1 MEIYKKRLIKTIYN
15 SYLVTSDIE
24 GATVIFD
31 GEEVGTIQ
39 NGSFTFRIPQKTDL
53 SDSHTISIKEN
64 TGTLYQKP
72 TDYVLS
78 TDYTEENRLQISNL
92 KNDIIDFSSYVTSTK
107 TTYTQSYPTQVTVEN
122 ITQEINLN
130 TVQTPNT
137 TTVPVTGE
145 LDINANHTTNVVEG
159 FVEITQ
165 DESNNKI
172 NLYYSQAAGVQTQFT
187 VNSNIEGASVA
198 ISYITSTSNMKTGN
212 IVDGTCTIN
221 YWQDEWEEGQMQA
234 AITGDSSL
242 LTPTQETYTFENLTE
257 DPVIFQGVGGTFN
270 ISEYWNIISTFGQ
283 TTYSYPST
291 SSIGPTHTITLN
303 EVPYTESG
311 VTKSYS
317 PTQLN
322 LTAVTAVQ
330 DSSIQI
336 TQEESGKTL
345 DLPYH
350 QNAMALHTY
359 TVYSDIE
366 GATVQFGNSH
376 TATVTDGQA
385 VLQLYDNK
393 AQASFNVSI
402 SGGTLVTKETEYVF
416 ENVSVTGTIPAEGG
430 SLPVNATSHKVEYT
444 PSYPNSATINIDGTI
459 TMNTVITDKQTELSY
474 YPSSCYRPE
483 NRREDAVSQLFEIT
497 QIESGLTQTVMAYQ
511 EAGTRYSYTV
521 YSNCEGATVDFGG
534 YGEET
539 ISNGRCTLYLWN
551 NRAPSSINVTFP
563 NGSGL
568 DPDSSTY
575 TFNISQSSLS
585 FGENGGTQYLTISSY
600 RTDYS
605 YNSPS
610 GTVNRNSST
619 TLNAYQ
625 SGKNTNLNYSASESL
640 SWITTSGANVTAS
653 ANSNYNSRSGTI
665 TYTQLESN
673 KVTAVTVSQ
682 EAKTEY
688 TYTVN
693 SNCNGG
699 TVYFNN
705 VRKGTISNGRLQ
717 FTDEAS
723 SGTVRISGGVPS
735 NYTDYGDWYD
745 GSTSYEYQT
754 GSYTNFVSFDNR
766 NNMEHDGD
774 VHPFE
779 AKTSLFYCYAY
790 KYATRQR
797 RPYWTTYRDY
807 TTYNYSAPANKTCQ
821 GNGSVTMN
829 YTQSTSSG
837 TQNGGTE
844 YGSWSDYDTVYDTL
858 TLNKVGPTYSPSEAS
873 KGYTCTFT
881 IGTAIGSDDKRRY
894 PITVTTTENTEY
906 AKASKCSCDFG
917 YGSTYTRIVINKA
930 AADIEYVFKT
940 VGTLGAHTA
949 EATSNHNNTSIMG
962 GTIGLI
968 SYKRVGN
975 TYTQLGVSFASGG
988 KPSQVYDYW
997 AWNGSTYGENKGANT
1012 GWTFNVSFKES
1023 TAITNWNDLGS
1034 ANCNS
1039 YTVKIQ
1045 QAESGKTI
1053 SIPCMQRKFS
1063 MFVDNGG
1070 QKTKSISIPA
1080 SGGNGG
1086 APSYIHCGNGY
1097 SDREWALS
1105 WGGGSWG
1112 RFGNTG
1118 GITENGTGS
1127 SKAVYI
1133 KCDANKSFSSRSG
1146 SATGKPA
1153 GTNAPNGVT
1162 INVTQAAA
1170 PNVFYI
1176 NGTKLTAGNY
1186 AISKGS
1192 VTSLNT
1198 TGTVPLIAVVGASKL
1213 EINSVLTT
1221 NNSNTV
1227 AAPFIAYT
1235 SQSFKLWKRAGS
1247 SGSWTLYKIFIVS
1260 PGDTVTA

>member
-1 MEIYKKRLIKTIYN
+1 MRIYKTRLAKTKYHTYIVRSNIENADVLFDGINVGQISNGVYYHKIKESEDTGTHTVQLQNGTLPVEEVHYSFMPKQHFTIDANGGRIVFNKSNIRSEKITTTYSSNDSIETLTTENN
-15 SYLVTSDIE
+15 SCTINARIYEIIDNLSFRPTYYDVPANETKDNKTYSVTLYQDESNERLTVIISQQAGTEHTYTVNSDIE
-24 GATVIFD
+24 GATVIA
-31 GEEVGTIQ
+31 GSEIVGTIN
-39 NGSFTFRIPQKTDL
+39 NGTCQFTKWNSKATDL
-53 SDSHTISIKEN
+53 S
-64 TGTLYQKP
+64 
-72 TDYVLS
+72 
-78 TDYTEENRLQISNL
+78 
-92 KNDIIDFSSYVTSTK
+92 
-107 TTYTQSYPTQVTVEN
+107 
-122 ITQEINLN
+122 
-130 TVQTPNT
+130 
-137 TTVPVTGE
+137 
-145 LDINANHTTNVVEG
+145 
-159 FVEITQ
+159 
-165 DESNNKI
+165 
-172 NLYYSQAAGVQTQFT
+172 
-187 VNSNIEGASVA
+187 
-198 ISYITSTSNMKTGN
+198 
-212 IVDGTCTIN
+212 
-221 YWQDEWEEGQMQA
+221 
-234 AITGDSSL
+234 
-242 LTPTQETYTFENLTE
+242 
-257 DPVIFQGVGGTFN
+257 
-270 ISEYWNIISTFGQ
+270 
-283 TTYSYPST
+283 
-291 SSIGPTHTITLN
+291 ITL
-303 EVPYTESG
+303 
-311 VTKSYS
+311 
-317 PTQLN
+317 
-322 LTAVTAVQ
+322 
-330 DSSIQI
+330 
-336 TQEESGKTL
+336 
-345 DLPYH
+345 
-350 QNAMALHTY
+350 
-359 TVYSDIE
+359 
-366 GATVQFGNSH
+366 
-376 TATVTDGQA
+376 
-385 VLQLYDNK
+385 
-393 AQASFNVSI
+393 
-402 SGGTLVTKETEYVF
+402 SGGTLVTKEDGYTFEVATPTKNVSADGGIFDVSTIVTSLVGSYTPKYPSAKICSPDSSITINTEYDYDTVDAPYTAVGQVTF
-416 ENVSVTGTIPAEGG
+416 TENETTNPISREITITQDDTGAQEKVIITQEAGVRHTYTIISDCEGAQ
-430 SLPVNATSHKVEYT
+430 V
-444 PSYPNSATINIDGTI
+444 NIDGTNRGTI
-459 TMNTVITDKQTELSY
+459 NGGQFVYSVWNSKAPASVNVSLTGGLPSNPSTDYTFSVN
-474 YPSSCYRPE
+474 PSSLAFG
-483 NRREDAVSQLFEIT
+483 EDGGTKSLTIT
-497 QIESGLTQTVMAYQ
+497 SRKTTHTYVNTN
-511 EAGTRYSYTV
+511 GTCQR
-521 YSNCEGATVDFGG
+521 
-534 YGEET
+534 
-539 ISNGRCTLYLWN
+539 
-551 NRAPSSINVTFP
+551 
-563 NGSGL
+563 
-568 DPDSSTY
+568 DSSVTC
-575 TFNISQSSLS
+575 NAK
-585 FGENGGTQYLTISSY
+585 LTDATS
-600 RTDYS
+600 
-605 YNSPS
+605 N
-610 GTVNRNSST
+610 V
-619 TLNAYQ
+619 
-625 SGKNTNLNYSASESL
+625 NYSASESL

-1198 TGTVPLIAVVGASKL
+1198 TGTVPLIAVVGVSKL
-1213 EINSVLTT
+1213 EINAVLTT
-1221 NNSNTV
+1221 NNSITV
-1227 AAPFIAYT
+1227 AAPFTAYT

-1247 SGSWTLYKIFIVS
+1247 SGSWTLYKTFSVS
-1260 PGDTVTA
+1260 PGGTVTA

>member
-1 MEIYKKRLIKTIYN
+1 MRIYKTRLAKTKYHTYIVRSNIENADVLFDGINVGQISNGVYYHKIKESEDTGTHTVQLQNGTLPVEEVHYSFMPKQHFTIDANGGRIVFNKSNIRSEKITTTYSSNDSIETLTTENN
-15 SYLVTSDIE
+15 SCTINARIYEIIDNLSFRPTYYDVPANETKDNKTYSVTLYQDESNERLTVIISQQAGTEHTYTVNSDIE
-24 GATVIFD
+24 GATVIA
-31 GEEVGTIQ
+31 GSEIVGTIN
-39 NGSFTFRIPQKTDL
+39 NGTCQFTKWNSKATDL
-53 SDSHTISIKEN
+53 S
-64 TGTLYQKP
+64 
-72 TDYVLS
+72 
-78 TDYTEENRLQISNL
+78 
-92 KNDIIDFSSYVTSTK
+92 
-107 TTYTQSYPTQVTVEN
+107 
-122 ITQEINLN
+122 
-130 TVQTPNT
+130 
-137 TTVPVTGE
+137 
-145 LDINANHTTNVVEG
+145 
-159 FVEITQ
+159 
-165 DESNNKI
+165 
-172 NLYYSQAAGVQTQFT
+172 
-187 VNSNIEGASVA
+187 
-198 ISYITSTSNMKTGN
+198 
-212 IVDGTCTIN
+212 
-221 YWQDEWEEGQMQA
+221 
-234 AITGDSSL
+234 
-242 LTPTQETYTFENLTE
+242 
-257 DPVIFQGVGGTFN
+257 
-270 ISEYWNIISTFGQ
+270 
-283 TTYSYPST
+283 
-291 SSIGPTHTITLN
+291 ITL
-303 EVPYTESG
+303 
-311 VTKSYS
+311 
-317 PTQLN
+317 
-322 LTAVTAVQ
+322 
-330 DSSIQI
+330 
-336 TQEESGKTL
+336 
-345 DLPYH
+345 
-350 QNAMALHTY
+350 
-359 TVYSDIE
+359 
-366 GATVQFGNSH
+366 
-376 TATVTDGQA
+376 
-385 VLQLYDNK
+385 
-393 AQASFNVSI
+393 
-402 SGGTLVTKETEYVF
+402 SGGTLVTKEDGYTFEVATPTKNVSADGGIFDVSTIVTSLVGSYTPKYPSAKICSPDSSITINTEYDYDTVDAPYTAVGQVTF
-416 ENVSVTGTIPAEGG
+416 TENETTNPISREITITQDDTGAQEKVIITQEAGVRHTYTIISDCEGAQ
-430 SLPVNATSHKVEYT
+430 V
-444 PSYPNSATINIDGTI
+444 NIDGTNRGTI
-459 TMNTVITDKQTELSY
+459 NGGQFVYSVWNSKAPASVNVSLTGGLPSNPSTDYTFSVN
-474 YPSSCYRPE
+474 PSSLAFG
-483 NRREDAVSQLFEIT
+483 EDGGTKSLTIT
-497 QIESGLTQTVMAYQ
+497 SRKTTHTYVNTN
-511 EAGTRYSYTV
+511 GTCQR
-521 YSNCEGATVDFGG
+521 
-534 YGEET
+534 
-539 ISNGRCTLYLWN
+539 
-551 NRAPSSINVTFP
+551 
-563 NGSGL
+563 
-568 DPDSSTY
+568 DSSVTC
-575 TFNISQSSLS
+575 NAK
-585 FGENGGTQYLTISSY
+585 LTDATS
-600 RTDYS
+600 
-605 YNSPS
+605 N
-610 GTVNRNSST
+610 V
-619 TLNAYQ
+619 
-625 SGKNTNLNYSASESL
+625 NYSASESL

-754 GSYTNFVSFDNR
+754 GSYTNSVSFDNR

-1097 SDREWALS
+1097 SNREWALS

-1198 TGTVPLIAVVGASKL
+1198 TGTVPLIAVVGVSKL
-1213 EINSVLTT
+1213 EINAVLTT
-1221 NNSNTV
+1221 NNSITV
-1227 AAPFIAYT
+1227 AAPFTAYT

-1247 SGSWTLYKIFIVS
+1247 SGSWTLYKTFSVS
-1260 PGDTVTA
+1260 PGGTVTA

>member
-1 MEIYKKRLIKTIYN
+1 MRIYKTRLAKTKYHTYIVRSNIENADVLFDGINVGQISNGVYYHKIKESEDTGTHTVQLQNGTLPVEEVHYSFMPKQHFTIDANGGRIVFNKSNIRSEKITTTYSSNDSIETLTTENN
-15 SYLVTSDIE
+15 SCTINARIYEIIDNLSFRPTYYDVPANETKDNKTYSVTLYQDESNERLTVIISQQAGTEHTYTVNSDIE
-24 GATVIFD
+24 GATVIA
-31 GEEVGTIQ
+31 GSEIVGTIN
-39 NGSFTFRIPQKTDL
+39 NGTCQFTKWNSKATDL
-53 SDSHTISIKEN
+53 S
-64 TGTLYQKP
+64 
-72 TDYVLS
+72 
-78 TDYTEENRLQISNL
+78 
-92 KNDIIDFSSYVTSTK
+92 
-107 TTYTQSYPTQVTVEN
+107 
-122 ITQEINLN
+122 
-130 TVQTPNT
+130 
-137 TTVPVTGE
+137 
-145 LDINANHTTNVVEG
+145 
-159 FVEITQ
+159 
-165 DESNNKI
+165 
-172 NLYYSQAAGVQTQFT
+172 
-187 VNSNIEGASVA
+187 
-198 ISYITSTSNMKTGN
+198 
-212 IVDGTCTIN
+212 
-221 YWQDEWEEGQMQA
+221 
-234 AITGDSSL
+234 
-242 LTPTQETYTFENLTE
+242 
-257 DPVIFQGVGGTFN
+257 
-270 ISEYWNIISTFGQ
+270 
-283 TTYSYPST
+283 
-291 SSIGPTHTITLN
+291 ITL
-303 EVPYTESG
+303 
-311 VTKSYS
+311 
-317 PTQLN
+317 
-322 LTAVTAVQ
+322 
-330 DSSIQI
+330 
-336 TQEESGKTL
+336 
-345 DLPYH
+345 
-350 QNAMALHTY
+350 
-359 TVYSDIE
+359 
-366 GATVQFGNSH
+366 
-376 TATVTDGQA
+376 
-385 VLQLYDNK
+385 
-393 AQASFNVSI
+393 
-402 SGGTLVTKETEYVF
+402 SGGTLVTKEDGYTFEVATPTKNVSADGGIFDVSTIVTSLVGSYTPKYPSAKICSPDSSITINTEYDYDTVDAPYTAVGQVTF
-416 ENVSVTGTIPAEGG
+416 TENETTNPISREITITQDDTGAQEKVIITQEAGVRHTYTIISDCEGAQ
-430 SLPVNATSHKVEYT
+430 V
-444 PSYPNSATINIDGTI
+444 NIDGTNRGTI
-459 TMNTVITDKQTELSY
+459 NGGQFVYSVWNSKAPASVNVSLTGGLPSNPSTDYTFSVN
-474 YPSSCYRPE
+474 PSSLAFG
-483 NRREDAVSQLFEIT
+483 EDGGTKSLTIT
-497 QIESGLTQTVMAYQ
+497 SRKTTHTYVNTN
-511 EAGTRYSYTV
+511 GTCQR
-521 YSNCEGATVDFGG
+521 
-534 YGEET
+534 
-539 ISNGRCTLYLWN
+539 
-551 NRAPSSINVTFP
+551 
-563 NGSGL
+563 
-568 DPDSSTY
+568 DSSVTC
-575 TFNISQSSLS
+575 NAK
-585 FGENGGTQYLTISSY
+585 LTDATS
-600 RTDYS
+600 
-605 YNSPS
+605 N
-610 GTVNRNSST
+610 V
-619 TLNAYQ
+619 
-625 SGKNTNLNYSASESL
+625 NYSASESL

-754 GSYTNFVSFDNR
+754 GSYTNSVSFDNR
-766 NNMEHDGD
+766 YNMEHDGD

-1097 SDREWALS
+1097 SNREWALS

-1198 TGTVPLIAVVGASKL
+1198 TGTVPLIAVVGVSKL
-1213 EINSVLTT
+1213 EINAVLTT
-1221 NNSNTV
+1221 NNSITV
-1227 AAPFIAYT
+1227 AAPFTAYT

-1247 SGSWTLYKIFIVS
+1247 SGSWTLYKTFSVS
-1260 PGDTVTA
+1260 PGGTVTA

>member
-1 MEIYKKRLIKTIYN
+1 MRIYKTRLAKTKYHTYIVRSNIENADVLFDGINVGQISNGVYYHKIKESEDTGTHTVQLQNGTLPVEEVHYSFMPKQHFTIDANGGRIVFNQSNIESEKIITIYSSN
-15 SYLVTSDIE
+15 DTIETLTIENNICTILARRYEAIHNLSFRPTYYYVPANETKDNKTYSVTLYQDESNERLTVTIRQQAGTEHIYTVNSDIE
-24 GATVIFD
+24 GARVIA
-31 GEEVGTIQ
+31 GSETVGTI
-39 NGSFTFRIPQKTDL
+39 
-53 SDSHTISIKEN
+53 
-64 TGTLYQKP
+64 
-72 TDYVLS
+72 
-78 TDYTEENRLQISNL
+78 
-92 KNDIIDFSSYVTSTK
+92 
-107 TTYTQSYPTQVTVEN
+107 
-122 ITQEINLN
+122 
-130 TVQTPNT
+130 
-137 TTVPVTGE
+137 
-145 LDINANHTTNVVEG
+145 
-159 FVEITQ
+159 
-165 DESNNKI
+165 NN
-172 NLYYSQAAGVQTQFT
+172 
-187 VNSNIEGASVA
+187 
-198 ISYITSTSNMKTGN
+198 
-212 IVDGTCTIN
+212 GTCRFTKWN
-221 YWQDEWEEGQMQA
+221 SKA
-234 AITGDSSL
+234 T
-242 LTPTQETYTFENLTE
+242 NL
-257 DPVIFQGVGGTFN
+257 
-270 ISEYWNIISTFGQ
+270 S
-283 TTYSYPST
+283 
-291 SSIGPTHTITLN
+291 ITL
-303 EVPYTESG
+303 
-311 VTKSYS
+311 
-317 PTQLN
+317 
-322 LTAVTAVQ
+322 
-330 DSSIQI
+330 
-336 TQEESGKTL
+336 
-345 DLPYH
+345 
-350 QNAMALHTY
+350 
-359 TVYSDIE
+359 
-366 GATVQFGNSH
+366 
-376 TATVTDGQA
+376 
-385 VLQLYDNK
+385 
-393 AQASFNVSI
+393 
-402 SGGTLVTKETEYVF
+402 SGGTLVTKEDGYTFEVANPTTNISADGGIFDVSTIVTSLVGSYTPKYPSAKICRPDSSVTINTEYDYDTVDAPYTAVGQVTF
-416 ENVSVTGTIPAEGG
+416 TENETTNPISREITITQDDTGRQEKVTITQEAGIRHTYTIISDCNGAQ
-430 SLPVNATSHKVEYT
+430 V
-444 PSYPNSATINIDGTI
+444 NIDGTNRGTI
-459 TMNTVITDKQTELSY
+459 SGGQFVYGVWNSKAPANVSVSLTGGLPSNPATDYTFSVN
-474 YPSSCYRPE
+474 PSSLAFG
-483 NRREDAVSQLFEIT
+483 EDGGTKSLTIT
-497 QIESGLTQTVMAYQ
+497 SRKTTHTYVNTN
-511 EAGTRYSYTV
+511 GTCQR
-521 YSNCEGATVDFGG
+521 
-534 YGEET
+534 
-539 ISNGRCTLYLWN
+539 
-551 NRAPSSINVTFP
+551 
-563 NGSGL
+563 
-568 DPDSSTY
+568 DSSVTCNAKL
-575 TFNISQSSLS
+575 TDATSNI
-585 FGENGGTQYLTISSY
+585 
-600 RTDYS
+600 
-605 YNSPS
+605 
-610 GTVNRNSST
+610 
-619 TLNAYQ
+619 
-625 SGKNTNLNYSASESL
+625 NYSASESL

-745 GSTSYEYQT
+745 GSTSYEYST
-754 GSYTNFVSFDNR
+754 GSYSTFVSFNSST
-766 NNMEHDGD
+766 NKSHTTVNHTA
-774 VHPFE
+774 E
-779 AKTSLFYCYAY
+779 ADSDTVYCYAY
-790 KYATRQR
+790 RYATRR
-797 RPYWTTYRDY
+797 RRAYWNTYRDY
-807 TTYNYSAPANKTCQ
+807 TTYTYSAPSSKTIY
-821 GNGSVTMN
+821 GNSSAITMN
-829 YTQSTSSG
+829 YTSSSSSG
-837 TQNGGTE
+837 TEDGGTE
-844 YGSWSDYDTVYDTL
+844 YGSWSDYDTVYDDISLSVT
-858 TLNKVGPTYSPSEAS
+858 GPNYGSSDASDAYTTSYS
-873 KGYTCTFT
+873 
-881 IGTAIGSDDKRRY
+881 IGSATGSGRNRRF
-894 PITVTTTENTEY
+894 PITVKTTANNSL
-906 AKASKCSCDFG
+906 ASSSTAWIDFG
-917 YGSTYTRIVINKA
+917 YGSTYTRVLINKA

-1097 SDREWALS
+1097 SNREWALS

-1118 GITENGTGS
+1118 GITENGTGA

-1213 EINSVLTT
+1213 EINAVLTT

-1227 AAPFIAYT
+1227 AAPFTAYT

-1247 SGSWTLYKIFIVS
+1247 SGSWTLYKTFSVS
-1260 PGDTVTA
+1260 PGGTVTA

>member
-1 MEIYKKRLIKTIYN
+1 MRIYKTRLAKTKYHTYIVRSNIENADVLFDGINVGQISNGVYYHKIKESEDTGTHTVQLQNGTLPVEKVHYGFIPKQSFTIDPNGGRIVFNKSNIESEKITTTYSSN
-15 SYLVTSDIE
+15 DSIETLTTENNICTINARIYEIIDNLSFRPTYYDVPANETKDNKTYSVTLYQDESNERLTVIISQQAGTEHTYTVNSDIE
-24 GATVIFD
+24 GATVIA
-31 GEEVGTIQ
+31 GSEIVGTIN
-39 NGSFTFRIPQKTDL
+39 NGTCRFIKWNSKATDL
-53 SDSHTISIKEN
+53 S
-64 TGTLYQKP
+64 
-72 TDYVLS
+72 
-78 TDYTEENRLQISNL
+78 
-92 KNDIIDFSSYVTSTK
+92 
-107 TTYTQSYPTQVTVEN
+107 
-122 ITQEINLN
+122 
-130 TVQTPNT
+130 
-137 TTVPVTGE
+137 
-145 LDINANHTTNVVEG
+145 
-159 FVEITQ
+159 
-165 DESNNKI
+165 
-172 NLYYSQAAGVQTQFT
+172 
-187 VNSNIEGASVA
+187 
-198 ISYITSTSNMKTGN
+198 
-212 IVDGTCTIN
+212 
-221 YWQDEWEEGQMQA
+221 
-234 AITGDSSL
+234 
-242 LTPTQETYTFENLTE
+242 
-257 DPVIFQGVGGTFN
+257 
-270 ISEYWNIISTFGQ
+270 
-283 TTYSYPST
+283 
-291 SSIGPTHTITLN
+291 ITL
-303 EVPYTESG
+303 
-311 VTKSYS
+311 
-317 PTQLN
+317 
-322 LTAVTAVQ
+322 
-330 DSSIQI
+330 
-336 TQEESGKTL
+336 
-345 DLPYH
+345 
-350 QNAMALHTY
+350 
-359 TVYSDIE
+359 
-366 GATVQFGNSH
+366 
-376 TATVTDGQA
+376 
-385 VLQLYDNK
+385 
-393 AQASFNVSI
+393 
-402 SGGTLVTKETEYVF
+402 SGGTLVTKEDGYTFEVATPTKNVSADGGIFDVSTIVTSLVGSYIPKYPSAKICHPDSSITINTEYDYDTVDAPYTAVGQVTF
-416 ENVSVTGTIPAEGG
+416 TENETTNPISREITITQDDTGRQEKVTITQEAGVRHTYTIISDCNGAQ
-430 SLPVNATSHKVEYT
+430 V
-444 PSYPNSATINIDGTI
+444 NIDGT
-459 TMNTVITDKQTELSY
+459 
-474 YPSSCYRPE
+474 
-483 NRREDAVSQLFEIT
+483 NR
-497 QIESGLTQTVMAYQ
+497 G
-511 EAGTRYSYTV
+511 
-521 YSNCEGATVDFGG
+521 
-534 YGEET
+534 T
-539 ISNGRCTLYLWN
+539 ISGGRFVYGVWN
-551 NRAPSSINVTFP
+551 SKAPASVSVSLTGGLPTAPS
-563 NGSGL
+563 
-568 DPDSSTY
+568 PDY
-575 TFNISQSSLS
+575 TFSVSQSSLS
-585 FGENGGTQYLTISSY
+585 FGEDGGTKSLTITS
-600 RTDYS
+600 RK
-605 YNSPS
+605 
-610 GTVNRNSST
+610 T
-619 TLNAYQ
+619 THTYV
-625 SGKNTNLNYSASESL
+625 NTNGTCQRDSSVTCNAKLNDATSNVNYSASESL
-640 SWITTSGANVTAS
+640 SWITTSGASVTAS

-844 YGSWSDYDTVYDTL
+844 YGSWSYYDTVYDTL

-906 AKASKCSCDFG
+906 AEASKCWCDFG

-949 EATSNHNNTSIMG
+949 EATSNYNNTSIMG

-1086 APSYIHCGNGY
+1086 TPSYIHCGNGY
-1097 SDREWALS
+1097 SNREWALS

-1213 EINSVLTT
+1213 EISAVLTT
-1221 NNSNTV
+1221 NNSITV
-1227 AAPFIAYT
+1227 AAPFTAYT

-1247 SGSWTLYKIFIVS
+1247 SGSWTLYKTFSVS
-1260 PGDTVTA
+1260 PGGTVTA

>member
-1 MEIYKKRLIKTIYN
+1 MRIYKTRLAKTKYHTYIIRSDIENADVLFDGINVGQISNGVYYHKIKESEDTGTHTVQLQNGTLPVEEAHYSFIPKQHFTINPNGGRIVFNMSNIRSEKIITTYSSNDTIKTLTIENNICTILARRREFIDNLSFRPTYYDVPAN
-15 SYLVTSDIE
+15 ETRGNKTYSVTLYQDESNERLTVIIRQQAGTEYTYTVNSDIE
-24 GATVIFD
+24 GATVIA
-31 GEEVGTIQ
+31 GSETVGTIN
-39 NGSFTFRIPQKTDL
+39 NGTCRFTKWNNKATDL
-53 SDSHTISIKEN
+53 S
-64 TGTLYQKP
+64 
-72 TDYVLS
+72 
-78 TDYTEENRLQISNL
+78 
-92 KNDIIDFSSYVTSTK
+92 
-107 TTYTQSYPTQVTVEN
+107 
-122 ITQEINLN
+122 
-130 TVQTPNT
+130 
-137 TTVPVTGE
+137 
-145 LDINANHTTNVVEG
+145 
-159 FVEITQ
+159 
-165 DESNNKI
+165 
-172 NLYYSQAAGVQTQFT
+172 
-187 VNSNIEGASVA
+187 
-198 ISYITSTSNMKTGN
+198 
-212 IVDGTCTIN
+212 
-221 YWQDEWEEGQMQA
+221 
-234 AITGDSSL
+234 
-242 LTPTQETYTFENLTE
+242 
-257 DPVIFQGVGGTFN
+257 
-270 ISEYWNIISTFGQ
+270 
-283 TTYSYPST
+283 
-291 SSIGPTHTITLN
+291 ITL
-303 EVPYTESG
+303 
-311 VTKSYS
+311 
-317 PTQLN
+317 
-322 LTAVTAVQ
+322 
-330 DSSIQI
+330 
-336 TQEESGKTL
+336 
-345 DLPYH
+345 
-350 QNAMALHTY
+350 
-359 TVYSDIE
+359 
-366 GATVQFGNSH
+366 
-376 TATVTDGQA
+376 
-385 VLQLYDNK
+385 
-393 AQASFNVSI
+393 
-402 SGGTLVTKETEYVF
+402 SGGTLVTKEDGYTFEVATPTKNVSADGGIFDVSTIVTSLVGSYTPKYPSAKICHPDSSVTINTEYDYDTVDAAYTVSGDVTF
-416 ENVSVTGTIPAEGG
+416 TENETANAVSREITITQTDTNQSKTVTITQEAGVRHTYTILSDCNGAQ
-430 SLPVNATSHKVEYT
+430 V
-444 PSYPNSATINIDGTI
+444 NIDGT
-459 TMNTVITDKQTELSY
+459 
-474 YPSSCYRPE
+474 
-483 NRREDAVSQLFEIT
+483 NR
-497 QIESGLTQTVMAYQ
+497 G
-511 EAGTRYSYTV
+511 
-521 YSNCEGATVDFGG
+521 
-534 YGEET
+534 T
-539 ISNGRCTLYLWN
+539 ISGGRFVYGVWN
-551 NRAPSSINVTFP
+551 SKAPASVSVSLTGGLPTAPS
-563 NGSGL
+563 
-568 DPDSSTY
+568 PDY
-575 TFNISQSSLS
+575 TFSVSQSSLS
-585 FGENGGTQYLTISSY
+585 FGEDGGTKSLTITS
-600 RTDYS
+600 RK
-605 YNSPS
+605 
-610 GTVNRNSST
+610 T
-619 TLNAYQ
+619 THTYV
-625 SGKNTNLNYSASESL
+625 NTNGTCQRDSSVTCNAKLTDATSNVNYSASESL

-665 TYTQLESN
+665 TYTQAESGKTDIVN
-673 KVTAVTVSQ
+673 VTQ

-844 YGSWSDYDTVYDTL
+844 YGSWSYYDTVYDTL

-906 AKASKCSCDFG
+906 AEASKCWCDFG

-949 EATSNHNNTSIMG
+949 EATSNYNNTSIMG

-1086 APSYIHCGNGY
+1086 TPSYIHCGNGY
-1097 SDREWALS
+1097 SNREWALS

-1176 NGTKLTAGNY
+1176 NGTKLTDGNY

-1198 TGTVPLIAVVGASKL
+1198 TGAVPLIAVVGASKL
-1213 EINSVLTT
+1213 EINAVLTT

-1227 AAPFIAYT
+1227 AAPFTAYT

-1247 SGSWTLYKIFIVS
+1247 SGSWTLYKTFSVS
-1260 PGDTVTA
+1260 PGGTVTA

>member
-1 MEIYKKRLIKTIYN
+1 MRIYKTRLAKTKYHTYIIRSDIENADVLFDGINVGQISNGVYYHKIKESEDTGTHTVQLQNGTLPVEEVDYIFIPKQSFTIDPNGGRIEFNDSNIRSEKITTTYSSNDSIETLTTENN
-15 SYLVTSDIE
+15 SCTINAHTDETTTNVLFSPTYYDVPANESISARTIPVKLVQEESNKQITVNIHQFAGTEHTYTVNSDIE
-24 GATVIFD
+24 GATVIA
-31 GEEVGTIQ
+31 GSETVGTIN
-39 NGSFTFRIPQKTDL
+39 NGTCRFTKWNNKATDL
-53 SDSHTISIKEN
+53 S
-64 TGTLYQKP
+64 
-72 TDYVLS
+72 
-78 TDYTEENRLQISNL
+78 
-92 KNDIIDFSSYVTSTK
+92 
-107 TTYTQSYPTQVTVEN
+107 
-122 ITQEINLN
+122 
-130 TVQTPNT
+130 
-137 TTVPVTGE
+137 
-145 LDINANHTTNVVEG
+145 
-159 FVEITQ
+159 
-165 DESNNKI
+165 
-172 NLYYSQAAGVQTQFT
+172 
-187 VNSNIEGASVA
+187 
-198 ISYITSTSNMKTGN
+198 
-212 IVDGTCTIN
+212 
-221 YWQDEWEEGQMQA
+221 
-234 AITGDSSL
+234 
-242 LTPTQETYTFENLTE
+242 
-257 DPVIFQGVGGTFN
+257 
-270 ISEYWNIISTFGQ
+270 
-283 TTYSYPST
+283 
-291 SSIGPTHTITLN
+291 ITL
-303 EVPYTESG
+303 
-311 VTKSYS
+311 
-317 PTQLN
+317 
-322 LTAVTAVQ
+322 
-330 DSSIQI
+330 
-336 TQEESGKTL
+336 
-345 DLPYH
+345 
-350 QNAMALHTY
+350 
-359 TVYSDIE
+359 
-366 GATVQFGNSH
+366 
-376 TATVTDGQA
+376 
-385 VLQLYDNK
+385 
-393 AQASFNVSI
+393 
-402 SGGTLVTKETEYVF
+402 SGGTLVTKEDGYTFEVATPTKNVSADGGIFDVSTIVTSLVGSYTPKYPSAKICHPDSSITINTEYDYDTVDAPYTAVGQVTF
-416 ENVSVTGTIPAEGG
+416 TENETTNPISREITITQDDTGRQEKVTITQEAGVRHTYTILSDCNGAQ
-430 SLPVNATSHKVEYT
+430 V
-444 PSYPNSATINIDGTI
+444 NIDGT
-459 TMNTVITDKQTELSY
+459 
-474 YPSSCYRPE
+474 
-483 NRREDAVSQLFEIT
+483 NR
-497 QIESGLTQTVMAYQ
+497 G
-511 EAGTRYSYTV
+511 
-521 YSNCEGATVDFGG
+521 
-534 YGEET
+534 T
-539 ISNGRCTLYLWN
+539 ISGGQFVYGVWN
-551 NRAPSSINVTFP
+551 SKAPASVSVSLTGGLPTAPS
-563 NGSGL
+563 
-568 DPDSSTY
+568 PDY
-575 TFNISQSSLS
+575 TFNVSQSSLS
-585 FGENGGTQYLTISSY
+585 FTENGGTKSLTITS
-600 RTDYS
+600 RK
-605 YNSPS
+605 
-610 GTVNRNSST
+610 T
-619 TLNAYQ
+619 THTYV
-625 SGKNTNLNYSASESL
+625 NTNGTCQRDSSVTCNAKLNDATSNVNYSASESL
-640 SWITTSGANVTAS
+640 SWITTSGASVTAS

-790 KYATRQR
+790 KYATRR
-797 RPYWTTYRDY
+797 RRAYWTTYRDY

-881 IGTAIGSDDKRRY
+881 IGTAIGSNDKRRY

-906 AKASKCSCDFG
+906 AEASKCWCDFG
-917 YGSTYTRIVINKA
+917 YGSTYTRVLINKA

-1097 SDREWALS
+1097 SNREWALS

-1213 EINSVLTT
+1213 EINAVLTT

-1227 AAPFIAYT
+1227 AAPFTAYT

-1247 SGSWTLYKIFIVS
+1247 SGSWTLYKTFSVS
-1260 PGDTVTA
+1260 PGGTVTA

>member
-1 MEIYKKRLIKTIYN
+1 MRIYKTRLAKTKYHTYIIRSDIENADVLFDGINVGQISNGVYYHKIKESEDTGTHTVQLQNGTLPVEKVHYGFIPKQSFTIDPNGGRIVFNKSNIESEKITTTYSSN
-15 SYLVTSDIE
+15 DSIETLTTENNICTINARIYEIIDNLSFRPTYYDVPANETKDNKTYSVTLYQDESNERLTVIISQQAGTEHTYTVNSDIE
-24 GATVIFD
+24 GATVIA
-31 GEEVGTIQ
+31 GSEIVGTIN
-39 NGSFTFRIPQKTDL
+39 NGTCRFIKWNSKATDL
-53 SDSHTISIKEN
+53 S
-64 TGTLYQKP
+64 
-72 TDYVLS
+72 
-78 TDYTEENRLQISNL
+78 
-92 KNDIIDFSSYVTSTK
+92 
-107 TTYTQSYPTQVTVEN
+107 
-122 ITQEINLN
+122 
-130 TVQTPNT
+130 
-137 TTVPVTGE
+137 
-145 LDINANHTTNVVEG
+145 
-159 FVEITQ
+159 
-165 DESNNKI
+165 
-172 NLYYSQAAGVQTQFT
+172 
-187 VNSNIEGASVA
+187 
-198 ISYITSTSNMKTGN
+198 
-212 IVDGTCTIN
+212 
-221 YWQDEWEEGQMQA
+221 
-234 AITGDSSL
+234 
-242 LTPTQETYTFENLTE
+242 
-257 DPVIFQGVGGTFN
+257 
-270 ISEYWNIISTFGQ
+270 
-283 TTYSYPST
+283 
-291 SSIGPTHTITLN
+291 ITL
-303 EVPYTESG
+303 
-311 VTKSYS
+311 
-317 PTQLN
+317 
-322 LTAVTAVQ
+322 
-330 DSSIQI
+330 
-336 TQEESGKTL
+336 
-345 DLPYH
+345 
-350 QNAMALHTY
+350 
-359 TVYSDIE
+359 
-366 GATVQFGNSH
+366 
-376 TATVTDGQA
+376 
-385 VLQLYDNK
+385 
-393 AQASFNVSI
+393 
-402 SGGTLVTKETEYVF
+402 SGGTLVTKEDGYTFEVATPTKNVSADGGIFDVSTIVTSLVGSYIPKYPSAKICHPDSSITINTEYDYDTVDAPYTAVGQVTF
-416 ENVSVTGTIPAEGG
+416 TENETTNPISREITITQDDTGRQEKVTITQEAGVRHTYTILSDCNGAQ
-430 SLPVNATSHKVEYT
+430 V
-444 PSYPNSATINIDGTI
+444 NIDGTNRGTI
-459 TMNTVITDKQTELSY
+459 SGGRFVYGVWNSKAPASVSVSLTGGLPSNPSTDYTFSVN
-474 YPSSCYRPE
+474 PSSLAFG
-483 NRREDAVSQLFEIT
+483 EDGGTKSLTIT
-497 QIESGLTQTVMAYQ
+497 SRKTTHTYVNTN
-511 EAGTRYSYTV
+511 GTCQR
-521 YSNCEGATVDFGG
+521 
-534 YGEET
+534 
-539 ISNGRCTLYLWN
+539 
-551 NRAPSSINVTFP
+551 
-563 NGSGL
+563 
-568 DPDSSTY
+568 DSSVTC
-575 TFNISQSSLS
+575 NAK
-585 FGENGGTQYLTISSY
+585 
-600 RTDYS
+600 
-605 YNSPS
+605 
-610 GTVNRNSST
+610 
-619 TLNAYQ
+619 LNDAT
-625 SGKNTNLNYSASESL
+625 SNVNYSASESL
-640 SWITTSGANVTAS
+640 SWITTSGASVTAS

-858 TLNKVGPTYSPSEAS
+858 TLNKVGPTYFPSEAS

-906 AKASKCSCDFG
+906 AEASKCWCDFG

-949 EATSNHNNTSIMG
+949 EATSNYNNTSIMG

-1086 APSYIHCGNGY
+1086 TPSYIHCGNGY
-1097 SDREWALS
+1097 SNREWALS

-1213 EINSVLTT
+1213 EISAVLTT
-1221 NNSNTV
+1221 NNSITV
-1227 AAPFIAYT
+1227 AAPFTAYT

-1247 SGSWTLYKIFIVS
+1247 SGSWTLYKTFSVS
-1260 PGDTVTA
+1260 PGGTVTA

>member
-1 MEIYKKRLIKTIYN
+1 MRIYKTRLAKTKYHTYIVRSNIENADVLFDGINVGQISNGVYYHKIKESEDTGTHTVQLQNGTLPVEKVHYGFIPKQSFTIDPNGGRIVFNKSNIESEKITTTYSSN
-15 SYLVTSDIE
+15 DSIETLTTENNICTINARIYEIIDNLSFRPTYYDVPANETRGNKTYSVTLYQDESNERLTVIISQQAGTEHTYTVNSDIE
-24 GATVIFD
+24 GATVIA
-31 GEEVGTIQ
+31 GSEIVGTIN
-39 NGSFTFRIPQKTDL
+39 NGTCRFIKWNSKATDL
-53 SDSHTISIKEN
+53 S
-64 TGTLYQKP
+64 
-72 TDYVLS
+72 
-78 TDYTEENRLQISNL
+78 
-92 KNDIIDFSSYVTSTK
+92 
-107 TTYTQSYPTQVTVEN
+107 
-122 ITQEINLN
+122 
-130 TVQTPNT
+130 
-137 TTVPVTGE
+137 
-145 LDINANHTTNVVEG
+145 
-159 FVEITQ
+159 
-165 DESNNKI
+165 
-172 NLYYSQAAGVQTQFT
+172 
-187 VNSNIEGASVA
+187 
-198 ISYITSTSNMKTGN
+198 
-212 IVDGTCTIN
+212 
-221 YWQDEWEEGQMQA
+221 
-234 AITGDSSL
+234 
-242 LTPTQETYTFENLTE
+242 
-257 DPVIFQGVGGTFN
+257 
-270 ISEYWNIISTFGQ
+270 
-283 TTYSYPST
+283 
-291 SSIGPTHTITLN
+291 ITL
-303 EVPYTESG
+303 
-311 VTKSYS
+311 
-317 PTQLN
+317 
-322 LTAVTAVQ
+322 
-330 DSSIQI
+330 
-336 TQEESGKTL
+336 
-345 DLPYH
+345 
-350 QNAMALHTY
+350 
-359 TVYSDIE
+359 
-366 GATVQFGNSH
+366 
-376 TATVTDGQA
+376 
-385 VLQLYDNK
+385 
-393 AQASFNVSI
+393 
-402 SGGTLVTKETEYVF
+402 SGGTLVTKEDGYTFEVATPTKNVSADGGIFDVSTIVTSLVGSYIPKYPSAKICHPDSSITINTEYDYDTVDAPYTAVGQVTF
-416 ENVSVTGTIPAEGG
+416 TENETTNPISREITITQDDTGRQEKVTITQEAGVRHTYTIISDCNGAQ
-430 SLPVNATSHKVEYT
+430 V
-444 PSYPNSATINIDGTI
+444 NIDGTNRGTI
-459 TMNTVITDKQTELSY
+459 SGGQFVYGVWNSKAPASVSVSLTGGLPSNPSTDYTFSVN
-474 YPSSCYRPE
+474 PSSLAFG
-483 NRREDAVSQLFEIT
+483 EDGGTKSLTIT
-497 QIESGLTQTVMAYQ
+497 SRKTTHTYVNTN
-511 EAGTRYSYTV
+511 GTCQR
-521 YSNCEGATVDFGG
+521 
-534 YGEET
+534 
-539 ISNGRCTLYLWN
+539 
-551 NRAPSSINVTFP
+551 
-563 NGSGL
+563 
-568 DPDSSTY
+568 DSSVTC
-575 TFNISQSSLS
+575 NAK
-585 FGENGGTQYLTISSY
+585 
-600 RTDYS
+600 
-605 YNSPS
+605 
-610 GTVNRNSST
+610 
-619 TLNAYQ
+619 LNDAT
-625 SGKNTNLNYSASESL
+625 SNVNYSASESL
-640 SWITTSGANVTAS
+640 SWITTSGASVTAS

-665 TYTQLESN
+665 TYTQAESGKTDIVN
-673 KVTAVTVSQ
+673 VTQ

-844 YGSWSDYDTVYDTL
+844 YGSWSYYDTVYDTL

-906 AKASKCSCDFG
+906 AEASKCWCDFG

-949 EATSNHNNTSIMG
+949 EATSNYNNTSIMG

-1086 APSYIHCGNGY
+1086 TPSYIHCGNGY
-1097 SDREWALS
+1097 SNREWALS

-1213 EINSVLTT
+1213 KINAVLTT

-1227 AAPFIAYT
+1227 AAPFTAYT

-1247 SGSWTLYKIFIVS
+1247 SGSWTLYKTFSVS
-1260 PGDTVTA
+1260 PGGTVTA

>member
-1 MEIYKKRLIKTIYN
+1 MRIYKTRLAKTKYHTYIVRSNIENADVLFDGINVGQISNGVYYHKIKESEDTGTHTVQLQNGTLPVEEVHYSFMPKQHFTIDANGGRIVFNQSNIESEKIITIYSSN
-15 SYLVTSDIE
+15 DTIETLTIENNICTILARRYEAIHNLSFRPTYYYVPANETKDNKTYSVTLYQDESNERLTVTIRQQAGTEHIYTVNSDIE
-24 GATVIFD
+24 GARVIA
-31 GEEVGTIQ
+31 GSETVGTI
-39 NGSFTFRIPQKTDL
+39 
-53 SDSHTISIKEN
+53 
-64 TGTLYQKP
+64 
-72 TDYVLS
+72 
-78 TDYTEENRLQISNL
+78 
-92 KNDIIDFSSYVTSTK
+92 
-107 TTYTQSYPTQVTVEN
+107 
-122 ITQEINLN
+122 
-130 TVQTPNT
+130 
-137 TTVPVTGE
+137 
-145 LDINANHTTNVVEG
+145 
-159 FVEITQ
+159 
-165 DESNNKI
+165 NN
-172 NLYYSQAAGVQTQFT
+172 
-187 VNSNIEGASVA
+187 
-198 ISYITSTSNMKTGN
+198 
-212 IVDGTCTIN
+212 GTCRFTKWN
-221 YWQDEWEEGQMQA
+221 SKA
-234 AITGDSSL
+234 T
-242 LTPTQETYTFENLTE
+242 NL
-257 DPVIFQGVGGTFN
+257 
-270 ISEYWNIISTFGQ
+270 S
-283 TTYSYPST
+283 
-291 SSIGPTHTITLN
+291 ITL
-303 EVPYTESG
+303 
-311 VTKSYS
+311 
-317 PTQLN
+317 
-322 LTAVTAVQ
+322 
-330 DSSIQI
+330 
-336 TQEESGKTL
+336 
-345 DLPYH
+345 
-350 QNAMALHTY
+350 
-359 TVYSDIE
+359 
-366 GATVQFGNSH
+366 
-376 TATVTDGQA
+376 
-385 VLQLYDNK
+385 
-393 AQASFNVSI
+393 
-402 SGGTLVTKETEYVF
+402 SGGTLVTKEDGYTFEVANPTTNISADGGIFDVSTIVTSLVGSYTPKYPSAKICRPDSSVTINTEYDYDTVDAPYTAVGQVTF
-416 ENVSVTGTIPAEGG
+416 TENETTNPISREITITQDDTGAQEKVTITQEAGVRHTYTIYSDCNGAQ
-430 SLPVNATSHKVEYT
+430 V
-444 PSYPNSATINIDGTI
+444 NIDGTNRGTI
-459 TMNTVITDKQTELSY
+459 SGGRFVYGVWNSKAPASVSVSLTGGLPSNPSTDYTFSVN
-474 YPSSCYRPE
+474 PSSLAFG
-483 NRREDAVSQLFEIT
+483 EDGGTKSLTIT
-497 QIESGLTQTVMAYQ
+497 SRKTTHTYVNTN
-511 EAGTRYSYTV
+511 GTCQR
-521 YSNCEGATVDFGG
+521 
-534 YGEET
+534 
-539 ISNGRCTLYLWN
+539 
-551 NRAPSSINVTFP
+551 
-563 NGSGL
+563 
-568 DPDSSTY
+568 DSSVTCNAKL
-575 TFNISQSSLS
+575 TDATSNI
-585 FGENGGTQYLTISSY
+585 
-600 RTDYS
+600 
-605 YNSPS
+605 
-610 GTVNRNSST
+610 
-619 TLNAYQ
+619 
-625 SGKNTNLNYSASESL
+625 NYSASESL

-745 GSTSYEYQT
+745 GSTSYEYST
-754 GSYTNFVSFDNR
+754 GSYSTFVSFNSST
-766 NNMEHDGD
+766 NKSHTTVNHTA
-774 VHPFE
+774 E
-779 AKTSLFYCYAY
+779 ADSDTVYCYAY
-790 KYATRQR
+790 RYATRR
-797 RPYWTTYRDY
+797 RRAYWNTYRDY
-807 TTYNYSAPANKTCQ
+807 TTYTYSAPSSKTIY
-821 GNGSVTMN
+821 GNSSAITMN
-829 YTQSTSSG
+829 YTSSSSSG
-837 TQNGGTE
+837 TEDGGTE
-844 YGSWSDYDTVYDTL
+844 YGSWSDYDTVYDDISLSVT
-858 TLNKVGPTYSPSEAS
+858 GPNYGSSDASDAYTTSYS
-873 KGYTCTFT
+873 
-881 IGTAIGSDDKRRY
+881 IGSATGSGRNRRF
-894 PITVTTTENTEY
+894 PITVKTTANNSL
-906 AKASKCSCDFG
+906 ASSSTAWIDFG
-917 YGSTYTRIVINKA
+917 YGSTYTRVLINKA

-1097 SDREWALS
+1097 SNREWALS

-1118 GITENGTGS
+1118 GITENGTGA

-1213 EINSVLTT
+1213 EINAVLTT

-1227 AAPFIAYT
+1227 AAPFTAYT

-1247 SGSWTLYKIFIVS
+1247 SGSWTLYKTFSVS
-1260 PGDTVTA
+1260 PGGTVTA